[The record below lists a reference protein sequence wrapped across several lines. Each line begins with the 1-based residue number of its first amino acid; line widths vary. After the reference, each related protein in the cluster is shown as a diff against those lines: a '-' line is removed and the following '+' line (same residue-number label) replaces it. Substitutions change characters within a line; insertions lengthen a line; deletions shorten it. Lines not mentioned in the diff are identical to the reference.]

1 MSKRLIDSSIL
12 TSSDFIDLGLKERW
26 LWLGLCLICD
36 DYGWVNADIGYLK
49 NRIAPSVRMSRAH
62 IERSLDTFS
71 ERSMIVCYTFGELK
85 ALCLLNFNY
94 FNKLKRRRRSKYR
107 ELHEEKRRER
117 KDPAFSVQETPSPES
132 EAFMEKIRD
141 GSAFRTE
148 EEAREG

>member
-26 LWLGLCLICD
+26 LWLGLRLICD

-62 IERSLDTFS
+62 IERSLDTFT

-94 FNKLKRRRRSKYR
+94 FNKLKRRRRSKYQ
-107 ELHEEKRRER
+107 ELAKRREE
-117 KDPAFSVQETPSPES
+117 KEKNGAFSVQGTPSAEG
-132 EAFMEKIRD
+132 EAFMKKIRD
-141 GSAFRTE
+141 GAAFRTE